1 MAGARVAWGSSQHCP
16 PGCPAPPAQPMAARR
31 PLFRPSNR
39 AAVGS
44 RPSSREEQGHEVT
57 EVADGEPTILE
68 ERRQLHVSPQNYHL
82 HVVLLH
88 WLPS

>member
-44 RPSSREEQGHEVT
+44 RPSSREEQGHESDLG
-57 EVADGEPTILE
+57 ADGQSGVLE
-68 ERRQLHVSPQNYHL
+68 ERRQLHVSRQTCHIFL
-82 HVVLLH
+82 
-88 WLPS
+88 S